1 MKSRYVIAVLI
12 ILLTG
17 TIKDVIANS
26 NDIQSAIRN
35 SHRLYFPG
43 ELLIKFKAQ
52 TPAHATKSIHTDFGI
67 SGFRN
72 GYNEHFQIIE
82 VPPGQEKEIA
92 QAYRERAEVE
102 YAEPNYYRF
111 LHSTPNDE
119 LYTYQWH
126 LPLINLPEAWDIT
139 AGENVTVAV
148 IDSGVSPFGR
158 DSFGERLLR
167 GYNAI
172 FRIPGGID
180 FANHGTHVAGTIGQE
195 TNNRT
200 GVAGIAYRAN
210 ILPVTSLLALTGSGL
225 DSWIIDSIIWATDQ
239 GADIINMSLGGSLP
253 SKAMEDAV
261 NYAYERGVTVVA
273 SSGND
278 GQNEVAFP
286 AAYENCIAVGAVRL
300 DKTVTSYSNRG
311 SALDLVAPGGDMD
324 ADQNNDGEPDC
335 ILQETFW
342 WLGINWGYWWFAGT
356 SMASPH
362 VAGVAALI
370 KAVHPEFGPD
380 EIRMVLEETA
390 EDLGAPGWDHTYGYG
405 LIDASA
411 AVSY

>member
-1 MKSRYVIAVLI
+1 MQNPTT
-12 ILLTG
+12 TG
-17 TIKDVIANS
+17 PFIRPLMMNS
-26 NDIQSAIRN
+26 IPISGI
-35 SHRLYFPG
+35 SP
-43 ELLIKFKAQ
+43 LLIM
-52 TPAHATKSIHTDFGI
+52 PD
-67 SGFRN
+67 
-72 GYNEHFQIIE
+72 
-82 VPPGQEKEIA
+82 
-92 QAYRERAEVE
+92 
-102 YAEPNYYRF
+102 
-111 LHSTPNDE
+111 
-119 LYTYQWH
+119 
-126 LPLINLPEAWDIT
+126 AWDVT

-148 IDSGVSPFGR
+148 IDSGVNPFGR
-158 DSFGERLLR
+158 DSFGERLLP

-210 ILPVTSLLALTGSGL
+210 ILPVTALLALTGSGL
-225 DSWIIDSIIWATDQ
+225 DSWIIDGIMWATDQ

-278 GQNEVAFP
+278 GDNDVAFP
-286 AAYENCIAVGAVRL
+286 AAYENCIAVGAVRF

-324 ADQNNDGEPDC
+324 ADQNHDGEPDC

-342 WLGINWGYWWFAGT
+342 WFGINWGYWWFAGT

-380 EIRMVLEETA
+380 EIRMVLEDTA
-390 EDLGAPGWDHTYGYG
+390 EDLGEPGWDQTYGYG

>member
-1 MKSRYVIAVLI
+1 MKSRYVTAVII
-12 ILLTG
+12 ILFAG
-17 TIKDVIANS
+17 TIKDARANS

-43 ELLIKFKAQ
+43 ELLVKFKAH
-52 TPAHATKSIHTDFGI
+52 TPARATKSIHTDFGI
-67 SGFRN
+67 SGFRH

-92 QAYRERAEVE
+92 QAYRKRPEVE
-102 YAEPNYYRF
+102 YAEPNYYRS

-200 GVAGIAYRAN
+200 GVAGIAYQAN

-225 DSWIIDSIIWATDQ
+225 DSWIIDSIMWATDQ

-278 GQNEVAFP
+278 GENDVAFP
-286 AAYENCIAVGAVRL
+286 AAYENCIAVGAVRF

-342 WLGINWGYWWFAGT
+342 WFGINWGYWWFAGT

-390 EDLGAPGWDHTYGYG
+390 EDLGEPGWDQTYGYG

>member
-12 ILLTG
+12 IGLTG
-17 TIKDVIANS
+17 TIKDVRANS
-26 NDIQSAIRN
+26 SDVQSAIRN

-52 TPAHATKSIHTDFGI
+52 TPLLATKSIHTDFGI

-72 GYNEHFQIIE
+72 GYNKHFQIIE

-92 QAYRERAEVE
+92 QAYRERPEVE
-102 YAEPNYYRF
+102 YAEPNYYRS

-119 LYTYQWH
+119 LYSYQWH
-126 LPLINLPEAWDIT
+126 LPLINLPDAWDVT

-148 IDSGVSPFGR
+148 IDSGVNPFGR
-158 DSFGERLLR
+158 DSFGERLLP

-210 ILPVTSLLALTGSGL
+210 ILPVTALLALTGSGL
-225 DSWIIDSIIWATDQ
+225 DSWIIDGIMWATDQ

-278 GQNEVAFP
+278 GENDVAFP
-286 AAYENCIAVGAVRL
+286 AAYENCIAVGAVRF

-324 ADQNNDGEPDC
+324 VDQNHDGEPDC
-335 ILQETFW
+335 VLQETFW
-342 WLGINWGYWWFAGT
+342 WLGLNWGYWWFAGT

-380 EIRMVLEETA
+380 EIRMVLEDTA
-390 EDLGAPGWDHTYGYG
+390 EDLGGPGWDQTYGYG

>member
-1 MKSRYVIAVLI
+1 
-12 ILLTG
+12 
-17 TIKDVIANS
+17 
-26 NDIQSAIRN
+26 
-35 SHRLYFPG
+35 
-43 ELLIKFKAQ
+43 
-52 TPAHATKSIHTDFGI
+52 
-67 SGFRN
+67 
-72 GYNEHFQIIE
+72 
-82 VPPGQEKEIA
+82 
-92 QAYRERAEVE
+92 
-102 YAEPNYYRF
+102 
-111 LHSTPNDE
+111 
-119 LYTYQWH
+119 
-126 LPLINLPEAWDIT
+126 
-139 AGENVTVAV
+139 
-148 IDSGVSPFGR
+148 
-158 DSFGERLLR
+158 
-167 GYNAI
+167 
-172 FRIPGGID
+172 
-180 FANHGTHVAGTIGQE
+180 
-195 TNNRT
+195 
-200 GVAGIAYRAN
+200 
-210 ILPVTSLLALTGSGL
+210 LALTGSGL
-225 DSWIIDSIIWATDQ
+225 DSWIIDSIMWATDQ

-278 GQNEVAFP
+278 GENDVAFP
-286 AAYENCIAVGAVRL
+286 AAYENCIAVGAVRF

-311 SALDLVAPGGDMD
+311 NALDLVAPGGDME

-390 EDLGAPGWDHTYGYG
+390 EDLGEPGWDQTYGYG